1 MLKLV
6 YIINELANSN
16 SNINIVVAARELLI
30 LIKSLPQIVVLIV
43 IYISS

>member
-30 LIKSLPQIVVLIV
+30 LIKSLHANSSTNSN
-43 IYISS
+43 IY